1 MFEILFKN
9 IKFKTIFNILL
20 LFIAFAFSECAINAA
35 RKTPDT
41 VEEALAQ
48 REKLKKSNARKA
60 RRETKKK
67 IKAYWASQSPEVRK
81 SVKRNAKNQKK
92 AAKKREK
99 KQKKTKKKTVSKK
112 ARKGNRSRTTL

>member
-20 LFIAFAFSECAINAA
+20 LFIAFAFSECAVNAA

-41 VEEALAQ
+41 VEEAVAQ

>member
-60 RRETKKK
+60 RRETEKK

-112 ARKGNRSRTTL
+112 ARK